1 MKSYG
6 KEDDF
11 TPLPPLLKR
20 DPKSLNTI
28 IIKHLTHFS
37 LMLRFY
43 TPPPPPLWKRNIG
56 LNWVDVVRDH

>member
-20 DPKSLNTI
+20 DPKGLNTI

-43 TPPPPPLWKRNIG
+43 TPPPLETEYRAKLG
-56 LNWVDVVRDH
+56 

>member
-11 TPLPPLLKR
+11 TAPPPLLKR

-28 IIKHLTHFS
+28 IIKYLTHF
-37 LMLRFY
+37 
-43 TPPPPPLWKRNIG
+43 
-56 LNWVDVVRDH
+56 

>member
-37 LMLRFY
+37 LMLRLE
-43 TPPPPPLWKRNIG
+43 TERNIG

>member
-11 TPLPPLLKR
+11 TPPPPLLKL

-28 IIKHLTHFS
+28 IIKHLNHFS

-43 TPPPPPLWKRNIG
+43 TPPSGNGISG
-56 LNWVDVVRDH
+56 

>member
-6 KEDDF
+6 KDDDF

-37 LMLRFY
+37 LMLRLE
-43 TPPPPPLWKRNIG
+43 TERNIG